1 MTDTAKPFIDELHD
15 SINGQEQPNKL
26 SSNPQFNVS
35 QESIIQLKQRM
46 TFTRRLERAAFNM
59 ASDFMQEE
67 SKNPLD
73 IENMQLLNARAIEM
87 SQEDV

>member
-1 MTDTAKPFIDELHD
+1 MTDTAKPFIDELHE
-15 SINGQEQPNKL
+15 SINGKEQPNKL

-67 SKNPLD
+67 RKNPLD